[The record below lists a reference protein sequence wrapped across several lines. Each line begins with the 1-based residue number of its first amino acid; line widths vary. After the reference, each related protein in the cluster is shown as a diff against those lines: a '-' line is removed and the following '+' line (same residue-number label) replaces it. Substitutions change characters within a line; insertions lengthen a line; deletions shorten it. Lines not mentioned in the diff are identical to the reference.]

1 IDWSDRHRDVP
12 EAKRRDDYQAAVERR
27 ILNALRPAA
36 PVVGEQPATTNGDHQ

>member
-27 ILNALRPAA
+27 ILKDLRTAA
-36 PVVGEQPATTNGDHQ
+36 STVGEQPHA